1 MKCDRCDEEAVVH
14 EIVVQ
19 GGEKVEK
26 HLCSSCASE
35 EGLVPQQSGTLSA
48 PLSKLV
54 LSSSIIAK
62 PASGS
67 PRSCPGCGATWAE
80 FRKTG
85 LLGCP
90 ECYETFDEKLT
101 PLLERAH
108 EGSAEHTGKAPRRSG
123 EALDRRRLVA
133 ALRKQLLEA
142 VDAEH
147 YERAAELR
155 DKLRSAEEADGGYA
169 DGGHGGGTTHGGGH
183 GSGSLA

>member
-26 HLCSSCASE
+26 HLCSSCASD

-62 PASGS
+62 PTAGT

-80 FRKTG
+80 FRKSG

-90 ECYETFDEKLT
+90 ECYETFEEKLT

-108 EGSAEHTGKAPRRSG
+108 EGSAEHTGKSPRRSG
-123 EALDRRRLVA
+123 DALDRRRLVA

-155 DKLRSAEEADGGYA
+155 DKLRTAEEGEP
-169 DGGHGGGTTHGGGH
+169 GGGAGEQGAGGQ
-183 GSGSLA
+183 GSLA